1 MFDPITDPLNDL
13 DYNRDIASQKNE
25 FGLAGMTSR
34 QAAYVN
40 AVSDRLLDPQR
51 KRMFALNNQFEKS
64 RAADLAFAKGQLEI
78 DQRKKELKRTQE
90 SNLRMD
96 EVMGQFN
103 EVANNESL
111 TPEQQQAEFGRIQ
124 MTNAQT
130 LAGSTFG
137 SAYMQGLNNFLIP
150 QLKRQAEDRAYQ
162 LGVDKEIGREQR
174 AVERKEQDTSAADYL
189 IAQMATD
196 PNQAELI
203 LDKENPT
210 ARDLAMA
217 DAARVVAARSKQKL
231 ELDEAKRQ
239 AALEKALLDQQR
251 KDNITMADDAID
263 SFEKAISA
271 VMKIDSN
278 SEDDDGMVEISPE
291 DEALL
296 ESYRGS
302 DLRYGS
308 GEEDIISISSEAT
321 TQELIK
327 KLRQAQNKA
336 SETKRSILSS
346 STPSVNRGNLRSPL
360 SPTVG
365 GGFRK

>member
-1 MFDPITDPLNDL
+1 
-13 DYNRDIASQKNE
+13 
-25 FGLAGMTSR
+25 
-34 QAAYVN
+34 
-40 AVSDRLLDPQR
+40 
-51 KRMFALNNQFEKS
+51 
-64 RAADLAFAKGQLEI
+64 
-78 DQRKKELKRTQE
+78 
-90 SNLRMD
+90 
-96 EVMGQFN
+96 
-103 EVANNESL
+103 
-111 TPEQQQAEFGRIQ
+111 
-124 MTNAQT
+124 
-130 LAGSTFG
+130 
-137 SAYMQGLNNFLIP
+137 
-150 QLKRQAEDRAYQ
+150 
-162 LGVDKEIGREQR
+162 
-174 AVERKEQDTSAADYL
+174 
-189 IAQMATD
+189 MATD

-271 VMKIDSN
+271 VMKIDSD
-278 SEDDDGMVEISPE
+278 SEGDDGMVDISPE
-291 DEALL
+291 DAALL
-296 ESYRGS
+296 DSYRGS

-308 GEEDIISISSEAT
+308 GEEDVISISSEAT